1 ASFPILSW
9 EECFESFFREAHG
22 CFSKAPRSR
31 WPVPPRTRIIRRRGA
46 APPDRAISLRAAA
59 ATPEHS
65 GDPRGCGC
73 AARIREF
80 PCGQSVP
87 RRCGASARAA
97 PPGRSEEHTSE
108 LQSPCN
114 LVCRL
119 LLEKKNRIN
128 KRDQLPCD

>member
-1 ASFPILSW
+1 MMIGPSAPNGPPDPMASLGFDLFGVLPRNLLLNLIHASFPILSW

-31 WPVPPRTRIIRRRGA
+31 WPVPPRTRVIRRRGA

-73 AARIREF
+73 AAR
-80 PCGQSVP
+80 
-87 RRCGASARAA
+87 
-97 PPGRSEEHTSE
+97 RSEEHRSE
-108 LQSPCN
+108 L
-114 LVCRL
+114 
-119 LLEKKNRIN
+119 
-128 KRDQLPCD
+128 